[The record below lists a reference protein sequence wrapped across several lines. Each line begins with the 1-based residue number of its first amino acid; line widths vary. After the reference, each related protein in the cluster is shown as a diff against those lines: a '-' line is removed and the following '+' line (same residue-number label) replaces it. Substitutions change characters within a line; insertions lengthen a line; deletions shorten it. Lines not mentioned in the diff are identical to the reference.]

1 MSAVAKGSRSDD
13 ASDRRPQTEKGTPDG
28 GSSGNGSET
37 TTGRKRES
45 RAGTRKVTSL
55 TPDQLSRKRANDREA
70 QRTIRRRTKQHI
82 EHLEQQ
88 VAALS
93 AKGEHM
99 DNVLQHNAA
108 LEAEIAHLRSQLS
121 VANGRPLYAVNG
133 KEQELPLLNFS
144 MICDCPASVER
155 QTGSRAPTAD
165 IFLPLT

>member
-1 MSAVAKGSRSDD
+1 MSAVAKSSMNND
-13 ASDRRPQTEKGTPDG
+13 ASGRKQTQNEKVTPDG

-37 TTGRKRES
+37 AGGRKRES

-55 TPDQLSRKRANDREA
+55 TADQLSRKRANDREA
-70 QRTIRRRTKQHI
+70 QRTIRKRTKQHI

-99 DNVLQHNAA
+99 DNILQHNAA

-121 VANGRPLYAVNG
+121 MANGRPLYAVNG
-133 KEQELPLLNFS
+133 KNKEPSLP
-144 MICDCPASVER
+144 
-155 QTGSRAPTAD
+155 
-165 IFLPLT
+165 